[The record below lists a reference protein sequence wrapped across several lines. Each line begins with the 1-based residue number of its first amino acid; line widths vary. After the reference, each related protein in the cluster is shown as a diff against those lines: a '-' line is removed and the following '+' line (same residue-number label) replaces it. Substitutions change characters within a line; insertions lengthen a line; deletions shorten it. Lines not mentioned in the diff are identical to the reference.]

1 MISIKLLA
9 RIVVNDK
16 KIELIPTLFSFLCSS
31 SSATLDTRN
40 EAQRDDRAK
49 VHLQD
54 ISCRDASNTW
64 AAPLG
69 EALPTLRASP
79 PLLREPSSSPNP
91 VARPSSPVVLVLS
104 TSCSRIMICSY
115 HLDVLPLVVEP
126 VPLPPPLLLLLLLL
140 VILLALPPHLILPPG
155 YRS

>member
-16 KIELIPTLFSFLCSS
+16 NKQNELIPTLFSFLCSS

-40 EAQRDDRAK
+40 EAHYIKDDRSK
-49 VHLQD
+49 VHLQVS
-54 ISCRDASNTW
+54 SCRDASNTW

-104 TSCSRIMICSY
+104 SSCSRMMMFTILMFF
-115 HLDVLPLVVEP
+115 
-126 VPLPPPLLLLLLLL
+126 LLLLSLCLSPLL
-140 VILLALPPHLILPPG
+140 
-155 YRS
+155 SSSFFSSS

>member
-31 SSATLDTRN
+31 SSATLDTRD
-40 EAQRDDRAK
+40 EAQRCDICISFARYQLQRCFKYLGSSSWWSLANLASLSSSSARA
-49 VHLQD
+49 VFV
-54 ISCRDASNTW
+54 T
-64 AAPLG
+64 
-69 EALPTLRASP
+69 
-79 PLLREPSSSPNP
+79 EPSRSSLITCG
-91 VARPSSPVVLVLS
+91 VSAVIKLFKDYD
-104 TSCSRIMICSY
+104 IY